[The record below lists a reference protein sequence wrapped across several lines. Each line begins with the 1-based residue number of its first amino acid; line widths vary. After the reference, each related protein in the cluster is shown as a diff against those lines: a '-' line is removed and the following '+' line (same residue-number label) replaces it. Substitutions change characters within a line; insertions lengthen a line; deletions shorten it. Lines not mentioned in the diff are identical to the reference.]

1 MSTVANTSAS
11 GALLGKL
18 KILAASYLGFQTI
31 TKSIQLATEVE
42 DTTVA
47 FEVLT
52 GDVKQAKVLFDQVR
66 SFAEASPVTF
76 SNAAQATRTMMSF
89 GIEAQHIQENL
100 RMLSDVTGG
109 NNERFKNLSLSFAQM
124 SAAGRLMGQDLLQM
138 INAGFNP
145 LQQMSKTTGES
156 LIDLKKRMEDG
167 AISSEE
173 VRQAFIDATS
183 EGGMFNG
190 MTERL
195 AETMGGKLNIAMSDL
210 EKAGVQLGQTFGPL
224 VIMMTDGF
232 NENKSVLNDIIWLVE
247 KFTDGIGLA
256 VAMVKDMAN
265 AAANMDFDAQWDATN
280 KFLDMTAKRDRDR
293 AREAAKQAKEALQA
307 PAKASQAAAKATAV
321 DQKAIDKAIAE
332 EAKKRDA
339 LAKQQAKAAADRLKE
354 IERLKKAADDA
365 FKKEVQS
372 AMEAAKKHFEIE
384 REKRKKIRDDIAQGP
399 ASMEVG
405 SAEAAKFFAD
415 QANARIAAE
424 AMPEQREPTQKEIL
438 AETQKQFLEAQK
450 QTQLQAK
457 QEKLMTQLL
466 TEFQQNGFRRVR

>member
-1 MSTVANTSAS
+1 
-11 GALLGKL
+11 
-18 KILAASYLGFQTI
+18 
-31 TKSIQLATEVE
+31 
-42 DTTVA
+42 
-47 FEVLT
+47 
-52 GDVKQAKVLFDQVR
+52 
-66 SFAEASPVTF
+66 
-76 SNAAQATRTMMSF
+76 
-89 GIEAQHIQENL
+89 
-100 RMLSDVTGG
+100 ML
-109 NNERFKNLSLSFAQM
+109 
-124 SAAGRLMGQDLLQM
+124 
-138 INAGFNP
+138 
-145 LQQMSKTTGES
+145 
-156 LIDLKKRMEDG
+156 
-167 AISSEE
+167 
-173 VRQAFIDATS
+173 
-183 EGGMFNG
+183 
-190 MTERL
+190 
-195 AETMGGKLNIAMSDL
+195 
-210 EKAGVQLGQTFGPL
+210 
-224 VIMMTDGF
+224 TDGF

-256 VAMVKDMAN
+256 VAMIKDMAN

-280 KFLDMTAKRDRDR
+280 KFLDMTEKRDRDR

-307 PAKASQAAAKATAV
+307 PAKASEATAKAAAV
-321 DQKAIDKAIAE
+321 DQKAVDKAIAE

-399 ASMEVG
+399 TSMEVG
-405 SAEAAKFFAD
+405 SAEAAKFYAD

-457 QEKLMTQLL
+457 QEKIMSDLL
-466 TEFQQNGFRRVR
+466 VQFRENGFRRVR